1 MTSSAAT
8 PVSIGERI
16 TYAWH
21 PDALTVIITQQI
33 PKRQRLMLE
42 AWFGAWLV
50 AGAGFAQ
57 AWRMATT
64 ADERMFFMIC
74 IAFWTYFA
82 LRVGKVVLWRRTGRE
97 MIRVSADGVSIKN
110 AFGTFGR
117 AQFFLKDNIKR
128 LEVVRRDKTKF
139 LHTLDQSFWIIGGDA
154 LTFQYLRKS
163 IVFGKQLPEREAGA
177 LAKVIDKALRK
188 F

>member
-1 MTSSAAT
+1 VTSASSS
-8 PVSIGERI
+8 PVSIGQRI
-16 TYAWH
+16 SYAWH
-21 PDALTVIITQQI
+21 PDALTVIITQEI
-33 PKRQRLMLE
+33 PRRQRLMLE
-42 AWFGAWLV
+42 VWFAAWLM
-50 AGAGFAQ
+50 AGAGFGQ

-82 LRVGKVVLWRRTGRE
+82 FRVGKVVLWRRMGQE
-97 MIRVSADGVSIKN
+97 MIRVNAEGVSIKN

-117 AQFFLKDNIKR
+117 AHFFLKDNIKR

-154 LTFQYLRKS
+154 LSFQYFRKS
-163 IVFGKQLPEREAGA
+163 IVFGKQLSEREAGA